1 MAKKKTVK
9 KKAVKPSK
17 KKRPSYGRSKKASND
32 FTNRTKILKGIE
44 TFDTVV
50 NKRYYDLNDLDGDGS
65 ETDQRHIL
73 EVNKVDYNN
82 YTIQRLVTPPDEV
95 DIT

>member
-1 MAKKKTVK
+1 MTHTELNAYIKKVFPDESDADIALHLTE
-9 KKAVKPSK
+9 
-17 KKRPSYGRSKKASND
+17 ASRD
-32 FTNRTKILKGIE
+32 FTSRTKILKGVE
-44 TFDTVV
+44 TFNTVV
-50 NKRYYDLNDLDGDGS
+50 DQRYYDLNDLDGDAS
-65 ETDQRHIL
+65 AQRHIV